1 MNRKQRSGV
10 FLSYARTNGE
20 DFAVMLRERLPRQAP
35 DGTWTRLYGLADGSV
50 QTATSYDGNFDA
62 WEKVNTYTPPAN
74 Q

>member
-1 MNRKQRSGV
+1 M
-10 FLSYARTNGE
+10 
-20 DFAVMLRERLPRQAP
+20 VMLRERLARQAP

-62 WEKVNTYTPPAN
+62 WEKVNTYTLPTN